1 MDYLKRYQEWLES
14 DEIDEETKEE
24 LRKIKNDETEIK
36 DSFYKDLEFGTAGL
50 RGIVGVGTNR
60 MNKYTVGKATQG
72 LANYIVKNNGQDKG
86 VAIAYDSRN
95 MSQEFSKLAAL
106 ILNANGIKTYRF
118 ESLRPTPELSYTV
131 RELGCISGIVITAS
145 HNPPKYNGYKVY
157 WEDGAQIS
165 APVDAGITEEVNAIK
180 NYSDIKEITEEEAT
194 EKGLYNTI
202 GEEIDNKYI
211 EYLKSIALNKEI
223 DKEYGKDIKI
233 VYTPLHG
240 TGKKL
245 ALRILNE
252 LGFTNV
258 HIVKEQAEPDGR
270 FPTVSY
276 PNPED
281 PAAFEL
287 ALKLA
292 KEIQADIVVANDP
305 DADRIG
311 LHVRDSKT
319 GDYILFNG
327 NMIGL
332 TVADYLINQK
342 REKGLLDKNV
352 ALIKTIVSSNMAD
365 RICEENGVKL
375 FEVLTGFKNVA
386 AKIREFEKENSYKC
400 IMGYEESYGC
410 LVGDRVR
417 DKDGIAAL
425 MLLSEAAALYKKQGL
440 TLWDNMQNMYKKYGY
455 YKESQIAIVLEGAEG
470 AQKIK
475 DMMEDIRNNPPKEIG
490 KYKVLK
496 LRDYSNGKIKDCIT
510 GETYNE
516 DLPKSNVIY
525 FELENDFWGCIRPSG
540 TEPKC
545 KFYFSIKGRTKNK
558 IVHGCKRRKP
568 RRSRYISRR
577 LKKWNERNTKV
588 ITNKKDG
595 TYLFHPFIL
604 LLLIA
609 P

>member
-50 RGIVGVGTNR
+50 RGVVGVGTNR

-72 LANYIVKNNGQDKG
+72 LANYIVKNNGQNKG

-131 RELGCISGIVITAS
+131 RELDCISGIVITAS

-165 APVDAGITEEVNAIK
+165 FPVDVEVTEEVNAIK
-180 NYSDIKEITEEEAT
+180 NYSDIKEISEETAI

-245 ALRILNE
+245 ALRILDE

-258 HIVKEQAEPDGR
+258 HIVKEQAEPDGK

-311 LHVRDSKT
+311 LHVRDNKT
-319 GDYILFNG
+319 GEYVLFNG

-342 REKGLLDKNV
+342 REKGLLYKNV

-386 AKIREFEKENSYKC
+386 AKIREFEKENTYKC

-417 DKDGIAAL
+417 DKDGIVAL

-455 YKESQIAIVLEGAEG
+455 YKEGQVSIVLEGAEG

-475 DMMEDIRNNPPKEIG
+475 DMMEEIRNNPPKTIG

-496 LRDYSNGKIKDCIT
+496 LKDYSNGKIKDYVT
-510 GETYNE
+510 EETSNE
-516 DLPKSNVIY
+516 DLPKSNVLY
-525 FELENDFWGCIRPSG
+525 FELENDFWGCVRPSG
-540 TEPKC
+540 TEPK
-545 KFYFSIKGRTKNK
+545 IKLYMGVK
-558 IVHGCKRRKP
+558 GE
-568 RRSRYISRR
+568 SLEEADR
-577 LKKWNERNTKV
+577 LVEDLRNGMKE
-588 ITNKKDG
+588 
-595 TYLFHPFIL
+595 IL
-604 LLLIA
+604 K
-609 P
+609 

>member
-292 KEIQADIVVANDP
+292 KEIEKQASKKNVCVDILVEVNIAEEESKFGIHKEETYELVRQISELPHVHIRGLMTIAPYVEDAEDNRMYFRGIHQLSVDIANQNIDNV
-305 DADRIG
+305 DMDILSMG
-311 LHVRDSKT
+311 MT
-319 GDYILFNG
+319 GDY
-327 NMIGL
+327 M
-332 TVADYLINQK
+332 VAI
-342 REKGLLDKNV
+342 E
-352 ALIKTIVSSNMAD
+352 
-365 RICEENGVKL
+365 
-375 FEVLTGFKNVA
+375 
-386 AKIREFEKENSYKC
+386 
-400 IMGYEESYGC
+400 
-410 LVGDRVR
+410 
-417 DKDGIAAL
+417 
-425 MLLSEAAALYKKQGL
+425 
-440 TLWDNMQNMYKKYGY
+440 
-455 YKESQIAIVLEGAEG
+455 EGATMVRVGTGIFG
-470 AQKIK
+470 A
-475 DMMEDIRNNPPKEIG
+475 RN
-490 KYKVLK
+490 
-496 LRDYSNGKIKDCIT
+496 
-510 GETYNE
+510 YN
-516 DLPKSNVIY
+516 I
-525 FELENDFWGCIRPSG
+525 
-540 TEPKC
+540 
-545 KFYFSIKGRTKNK
+545 
-558 IVHGCKRRKP
+558 
-568 RRSRYISRR
+568 
-577 LKKWNERNTKV
+577 
-588 ITNKKDG
+588 
-595 TYLFHPFIL
+595 
-604 LLLIA
+604 
-609 P
+609 

>member
-1 MDYLKRYQEWLES
+1 MEYFKKYEEWLNS

-24 LRKIKNDETEIK
+24 LSKMKDNETEIK

-50 RGIVGVGTNR
+50 RGIVGAGTNR

-72 LANYIVKNNGQDKG
+72 LANYIVKNNGQNKG

-118 ESLRPTPELSYTV
+118 ESLRPTPELSFTV

-165 APVDAGITEEVNAIK
+165 FPVDKEITEEVNAIEK
-180 NYSDIKEITEEEAT
+180 YSEIKEITEEEAVQ
-194 EKGLYNTI
+194 KGLYNTI
-202 GEEIDNKYI
+202 GEEIDKKYI

-258 HIVKEQAEPDGR
+258 YVVKEQAEPDGR

-287 ALKLA
+287 ALNLA
-292 KEIQADIVVANDP
+292 KEVDADIVVANDP

-311 LHVRDSKT
+311 LHVKDSKT
-319 GDYILFNG
+319 GEYILFNG

-332 TVADYLINQK
+332 TVADYLINQE
-342 REKGLLDKNV
+342 REKGFLNKNV
-352 ALIKTIVSSNMAD
+352 ALIKTIVSSNMTD

-386 AKIREFEKENSYKC
+386 AKIREFERDNSYKC

-410 LVGDRVR
+410 LVGDKVR

-425 MLLSEAAALYKKQGL
+425 MLLSESAALYKKQGL

-455 YKESQIAIVLEGAEG
+455 YKEGQISIVLEGAEG

-475 DMMEDIRNNPPKEIG
+475 NMMEEIRNNPPKEIG

-496 LRDYSNGKIKDCIT
+496 LRDYSNGRVKNCIT
-510 GETYNE
+510 GEICQE
-516 DLPKSNVIY
+516 DLPKSNVLY
-525 FELENDFWGCIRPSG
+525 FELENDFWGCVRPSG
-540 TEPKC
+540 TEPK
-545 KFYFSIKGRTKNK
+545 IKLYMGVKGKNMEEATELVEDLSNGMRG
-558 IVHGCKRRKP
+558 I
-568 RRSRYISRR
+568 
-577 LKKWNERNTKV
+577 LK
-588 ITNKKDG
+588 
-595 TYLFHPFIL
+595 
-604 LLLIA
+604 
-609 P
+609 

>member
-1 MDYLKRYQEWLES
+1 MEYFKKYEEWLNS

-24 LRKIKNDETEIK
+24 LSKMKDNETEIK

-50 RGIVGVGTNR
+50 RGIVGAGTNR

-72 LANYIVKNNGQDKG
+72 LANYIVKNNGQNKG

-118 ESLRPTPELSYTV
+118 ESLRPTPELSFTV

-165 APVDAGITEEVNAIK
+165 FPVDKEITEEVNAIEK
-180 NYSDIKEITEEEAT
+180 YSEIKEITEEEAVQ
-194 EKGLYNTI
+194 KGLYNTI
-202 GEEIDNKYI
+202 GEEIDKKYI

-258 HIVKEQAEPDGR
+258 YVVKEQAEPDGR

-287 ALKLA
+287 ALNLA
-292 KEIQADIVVANDP
+292 KEVDADIVVANDP

-311 LHVRDSKT
+311 LHVKDSKT
-319 GDYILFNG
+319 GEYILFNG

-332 TVADYLINQK
+332 TVADYLINQE
-342 REKGLLDKNV
+342 REKGFLNKNV
-352 ALIKTIVSSNMAD
+352 ALIKTIVSSNMTD

-386 AKIREFEKENSYKC
+386 AKIREFERDNSYKC

-410 LVGDRVR
+410 LVGDKVR

-425 MLLSEAAALYKKQGL
+425 MLLSESAALYKKQGL

-455 YKESQIAIVLEGAEG
+455 YKEGQISIVLEGAEG

-475 DMMEDIRNNPPKEIG
+475 NMMEEIRNNPPKEIG
-490 KYKVLK
+490 KYQVLK
-496 LRDYSNGKIKDCIT
+496 LRDYSNGRVKNCIT
-510 GETYNE
+510 GEICQE
-516 DLPKSNVIY
+516 DLPKSNVLY
-525 FELENDFWGCIRPSG
+525 FELENDFWGCVRPSG
-540 TEPKC
+540 TEPK
-545 KFYFSIKGRTKNK
+545 IKLYMGVKGKNMEEATELVEDLSNGMRG
-558 IVHGCKRRKP
+558 I
-568 RRSRYISRR
+568 
-577 LKKWNERNTKV
+577 LK
-588 ITNKKDG
+588 
-595 TYLFHPFIL
+595 
-604 LLLIA
+604 
-609 P
+609 

>member
-1 MDYLKRYQEWLES
+1 MEYLKKYNEWLES
-14 DEIDEETKEE
+14 DEIDEETKEA
-24 LRKIKNDETEIK
+24 LIKIKDNEEEIK

-50 RGIVGVGTNR
+50 RGIVGPGTNR

-72 LANYIVKNNGQDKG
+72 LANYIIKNNGQNRG
-86 VAIAYDSRN
+86 VAIAYDSRK
-95 MSQEFSKLAAL
+95 MSKEFSKLACL

-118 ESLRPTPELSYTV
+118 ESLRPTPELSFTV
-131 RELGCISGIVITAS
+131 RELNCISGIVITAS

-165 APVDAGITEEVNAIK
+165 YPVDEEITKEVNSITSYSKIK
-180 NYSDIKEITEEEAT
+180 QISEEEAI
-194 EKGLYNTI
+194 KVGLYNTI

-211 EYLKSIALNKEI
+211 EYLKTISLNPDVIKKQE
-223 DKEYGKDIKI
+223 KNIKI

-240 TGKKL
+240 TGKRL
-245 ALRILNE
+245 ATRILDE
-252 LGFTNV
+252 LGFSNV
-258 HIVKEQAEPDGR
+258 YVVKEQAEPDGS

-281 PAAFEL
+281 PASFEL

-292 KEIQADIVVANDP
+292 KEVDADIVIANDP

-311 LHVRDSKT
+311 LHVKDDET
-319 GDYILFNG
+319 GEYILFNG

-332 TVADYLINQK
+332 TIADYLINQK

-365 RICEENGVKL
+365 KICKENNVKL

-410 LVGDRVR
+410 LIGDKVR

-425 MLLSEAAALYKKQGL
+425 MLLSEAAAFYKGQGY
-440 TLWDNMQNMYKKYGY
+440 TLWDNMKKMYEKYGY
-455 YKESQIAIVLEGAEG
+455 YKENQVSIVLEGADG

-475 DMMEDIRNNPPKEIG
+475 DMMEKVRNNPPKQVGE
-490 KYKVLK
+490 YKVLK
-496 LRDYSNGKIKDCIT
+496 FRDYLNGTIKDCIT
-510 GETYNE
+510 NEIYNE
-516 DLPKSNVIY
+516 DLPKSNILY
-525 FELENDFWGCIRPSG
+525 FELENDFWCCMRPSG
-540 TEPKC
+540 TEPKI
-545 KFYFSIKGRTKNK
+545 KFYMGAKGEN
-558 IVHGCKRRKP
+558 
-568 RRSRYISRR
+568 
-577 LKKWNERNTKV
+577 LEDA
-588 ITNKKDG
+588 TNLVNDLTEGMKELMK
-595 TYLFHPFIL
+595 
-604 LLLIA
+604 
-609 P
+609 

>member
-50 RGIVGVGTNR
+50 RGVVGVGTNR

-223 DKEYGKDIKI
+223 DKECGKDIKI

-287 ALKLA
+287 ALKFA

-352 ALIKTIVSSNMAD
+352 ALIKTIVSSNMTD
-365 RICEENGVKL
+365 KICEENGVKL

-540 TEPKC
+540 TEPK
-545 KFYFSIKGRTKNK
+545 IKLYMGVKGENLEEADILVEDLRNGMRE
-558 IVHGCKRRKP
+558 I
-568 RRSRYISRR
+568 
-577 LKKWNERNTKV
+577 LK
-588 ITNKKDG
+588 
-595 TYLFHPFIL
+595 
-604 LLLIA
+604 
-609 P
+609 